1 MDALKK
7 VIGGGNHSTGSTN
20 APGAGAGAPAQKA
33 DYGDKGTSPFSPSPT
48 RAAYVNKSY
57 LGGKVGHDQLEKITD
72 AGREGFE
79 KATGKHVPEKFS
91 N

>member
-7 VIGGGNHSTGSTN
+7 VIGGENQNAANTN
-20 APGAGAGAPAQKA
+20 AGPFAGHNTGTAPVGQKD
-33 DYGDKGTSPFSPSPT
+33 DYGDKG
-48 RAAYVNKSY
+48 AAYVNKEY
-57 LGGKVGHDQLEKITD
+57 MGGKFSHDQLEKITD
-72 AGREGFE
+72 AGRGAFE

>member
-7 VIGGGNHSTGSTN
+7 VVGGGNHSTSNTN
-20 APGAGAGAPAQKA
+20 NPATGAGAVGQKD
-33 DYGDKGTSPFSPSPT
+33 DYGDKGKSPLSVSLC
-48 RAAYVNKSY
+48 AAFVNKKY
-57 LGGKVGHDQLEKITD
+57 LGNKFSHDQLENITD
-72 AGREGFE
+72 AGRGAFE